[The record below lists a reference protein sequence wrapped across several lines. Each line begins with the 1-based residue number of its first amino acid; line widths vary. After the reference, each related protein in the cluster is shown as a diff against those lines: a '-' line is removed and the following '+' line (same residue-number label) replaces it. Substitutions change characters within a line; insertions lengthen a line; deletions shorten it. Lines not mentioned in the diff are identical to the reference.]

1 MPPLRCKPALEEA
14 ASVDIAGGVGAAFW
28 EAPKD
33 TSSSLLE
40 ELAATLRERPALV
53 FVLRIYTIVYE

>member
-1 MPPLRCKPALEEA
+1 MPPLHCEPALEEA
-14 ASVDIAGGVGAAFW
+14 TSVDGVTGVG
-28 EAPKD
+28 APKD

-40 ELAATLRERPALV
+40 ELAVTIREQPRPALV